1 MATALFNLLVFP
13 GLLFVIIGGLAFEY
27 IDRKVHAR
35 MQNRIGPPW
44 FQPFADLVKLLAKE
58 SIVPENA
65 DRRLFQLIP
74 VVALAAVVTS
84 FLYIP
89 LWKSAALYSF
99 SGDLIVVFY
108 LLTIPSMALF
118 LAGWGAVS
126 LYSLIGAVRCLTQLF
141 AYEVPFFMGILA
153 PCILADTWSLSGV
166 ADYYQK
172 APALALV
179 NVIGFGVALVALL
192 GKLEKVPFDI
202 PEAETEIVAGPLTE
216 YSGWMLA
223 LFRLTLDIEL
233 FVGASLLAAV
243 FLPFG
248 FNLPGWGGFI
258 VYVLKL
264 LAVVGLLTLLR
275 TLFAR
280 LRLEQMVDFCWKYLA
295 PAALL
300 QLVISLSCKAV
311 LNAG

>member
-1 MATALFNLLVFP
+1 MINAIFSLLVFP
-13 GLLFVIIGGLAFEY
+13 GLLFVIVGGLIFEY
-27 IDRKVHAR
+27 VDRKIHAR
-35 MQNRIGPPW
+35 MQNRMGPPW
-44 FQPFADLVKLLAKE
+44 FQPFADMVKLLAKE

-65 DRRLFQLIP
+65 DRWLFLLAP
-74 VVALAAVVTS
+74 VVAMAAAVAA

-89 LWKSAALYSF
+89 LWKSHALYSF

-108 LLTIPSMALF
+108 LLTLPTMALF
-118 LAGWGAVS
+118 LAGWSSTS
-126 LYSLIGAVRCLTQLF
+126 LYSLIGAVRSLTQLF

-166 ADYYQK
+166 AEYYQK
-172 APALALV
+172 TPALILV
-179 NVIGFGVALVALL
+179 NAIGFGVALVALL

-216 YSGWMLA
+216 YSGWALA

-248 FNLPGWGGFI
+248 FGLAPWAAFG
-258 VYVLKL
+258 VYILRLFVI
-264 LAVVGLLTLLR
+264 VGLITLLR

-280 LRLEQMVDFCWKYLA
+280 LRLDQMVNFCWKYLA

-300 QLVISLSCKAV
+300 QLVISLCCKTV
-311 LNAG
+311 LSQ

>member
-13 GLLFVIIGGLAFEY
+13 GLLFVIAAGLAFEY
-27 IDRKVHAR
+27 VDRKVHAR

-65 DRRLFQLIP
+65 DRRLFQLAPI
-74 VVALAAVVTS
+74 VALAAAVTA

-89 LWKSAALYSF
+89 LWQSQALYSF

-118 LAGWGAVS
+118 LAGWSATS

-172 APALALV
+172 MPAMALV
-179 NVIGFGVALVALL
+179 NVIGFGVALTAML
-192 GKLEKVPFDI
+192 GKLAKVPFDI

-216 YSGWMLA
+216 YSGWALA

-243 FLPFG
+243 FMPFG
-248 FNLPGWGGFI
+248 FNLPAPAAFA
-258 VYVLKL
+258 VYILRL
-264 LAVVGLLTLLR
+264 LVIVGLITLLR

-280 LRLEQMVDFCWKYLA
+280 LRLEQMVNFCWKYLA

-300 QLVISLSCKAV
+300 QLVINLCCKAY
-311 LNAG
+311 LSQ